1 MMGLGPLTQ
10 STLTHGASIALM
22 HSLAVFLARLLS
34 MGCLLLF
41 ALPQFLLN
49 VVFVGLHYLD
59 AGKLAQVGEFQLT
72 LSALACG
79 LRFVVGLSVTS
90 HAVTTPSSIR
100 LTWPFS
106 SPRLLLCVTIKLR
119 IVFFVILI
127 SAN

>member
-1 MMGLGPLTQ
+1 MVGLGPLTQ

-22 HSLAVFLARLLS
+22 HSLAVILTRLLP
-34 MGCLLLF
+34 MGCLFLF
-41 ALPQFLLN
+41 ALPQFLLH
-49 VVFVGLHYLD
+49 VVLVGLHYLN

-72 LSALACG
+72 LSSLACS
-79 LRFVVGLSVTS
+79 LRFVVGLSLTS
-90 HAVTTPSSIR
+90 HTVTTPSSIR

-119 IVFFVILI
+119 ITFFVILI